1 MDSNTELK
9 LRKEIDKV
17 LDDFDFERVHKVM
30 EFLSW
35 KIFIDKKMVLPNN
48 SQLMKQARNRL
59 LEAGEKSLESNESY
73 FSHSGPFKA
82 RSYFD
87 KEENK
92 FYLDLMF
99 VVTDGSNWW

>member
-1 MDSNTELK
+1 MEPSIELK

-17 LDDFDFERVHKVM
+17 LDDFDFEKVHKVM

-48 SQLMKQARNRL
+48 SQLVKEARNIL
-59 LEAGEKSLESNESY
+59 LEAGKRSIEHDEPY
-73 FSHSGPFKA
+73 TVQTGPFKA
-82 RSYFD
+82 SSYFD

-99 VVTDGSNWW
+99 VVTDSSNWW